1 MKKWGKI
8 VKKFIVALGISSLI
22 LSSGCASS
30 SKQSA
35 ELSSESQSV
44 TSEMNEIAMDQV
56 TEGKA
61 EAPQMNVSG
70 EEVKVNTKS
79 PYNRKIIKTGNMDIQ
94 TEQFSKTIDE
104 LTECVM
110 SLGGYIENSSIQGTS
125 FYNKG
130 SNNRTAT
137 LRIRIPEAQFDHFV
151 NRGNEFGN
159 VSYLACNSEDIT
171 NAYVDTE
178 MRLKTLKVQYERL
191 LSLLEKSGT
200 LKELFEIEQ
209 EMSQVTYEIE
219 NLKGTLNQYDALVD
233 MSTLTIQV
241 QEVKEIRQGQGLSFG
256 QEIQQVFKD
265 SIRELI
271 TMSKNIVLCL
281 VAIVPFVIL
290 LIPVLWIG
298 IRLYQRKNKKN
309 SSLKN
314 REEKKED

>member
-1 MKKWGKI
+1 MKKWGKT
-8 VKKFIVALGISSLI
+8 VKKVIVVLGLSSVV

-35 ELSSESQSV
+35 DLSNESQSV
-44 TSEMNEIAMDQV
+44 TSEMAMDQV

-61 EAPQMNVSG
+61 EDAQMNLSG
-70 EEVKVNTKS
+70 EEVKVNTQS
-79 PYNRKIIKTGNMDIQ
+79 PYNRKIIKTGNMDIR

-137 LRIRIPEAQFDHFV
+137 LRIRIPEAQFDHFI

-171 NAYVDTE
+171 SAYVDTE
-178 MRLKTLKVQYERL
+178 TRLKTLKVQYDRL

-209 EMSQVTYEIE
+209 EISQVTYEIE
-219 NLKGTLNQYDALVD
+219 NLKGTLNEYDALVD

-241 QEVKEIRQGQGLSFG
+241 QEVKEIRQDQGLSFG
-256 QEIQQVFKD
+256 KEVQQVFKD

-281 VAIVPFVIL
+281 VAIVPFMII
-290 LIPVLWIG
+290 LIPVVWIG
-298 IRLYQRKNKKN
+298 IRLYHRKNKKN
-309 SSLKN
+309 SQLNN